1 MFLALHFTFQGRI
14 YLPGYPLYLS
24 LFQTSPGYQTSSTEF
39 HGLSYVKK
47 PIYSGVQHSRSK
59 TLLLLLVTDLYTERR
74 FYDISSNHRTQI
86 LSSGPLK
93 PNWEILHKI

>member
-14 YLPGYPLYLS
+14 YLPGYPLYPS
-24 LFQTSPGYQTSSTEF
+24 LFQTSPGYPTSSTEF
-39 HGLSYVKK
+39 HGSQLCEETHLLRSPTLPIKNVTFALGDRPLHRKK
-47 PIYSGVQHSRSK
+47 I
-59 TLLLLLVTDLYTERR
+59 
-74 FYDISSNHRTQI
+74 YDISSNHRTQI